1 MDFSEIPLFPR
12 VTPPNSF
19 HIQGGDLGEVTR
31 GTNSKF
37 APNFS
42 ANPFRTFL
50 IFVCSRNVTVL
61 LIAITA
67 AIIIFA
73 IIAAAIM

>member
-12 VTPPNSF
+12 VTPPNR
-19 HIQGGDLGEVTR
+19 GDLGEVTR

-37 APNFS
+37 TPNFS
-42 ANPFRTFL
+42 ADPFRTFQ
-50 IFVCSRNVTVL
+50 IFVCSRNVTAL